1 MASGFEVF
9 SAVDVAADHGG
20 TAKEW
25 KALATH
31 FGLPTTGWTAEQVA
45 ELVGSRDQIKAG
57 GQTIAQFLQGV
68 PTEPTADRGVPD
80 SFDTTALVQAAVAPG
95 IQGIATG
102 LGHVQNGLTQVIE
115 QGSDALVSMNQTAW
129 PATLAMAANK
139 GAAAAAQGSNNAIE
153 QEVARAF
160 DTFRLPTRFVTTIAP
175 ALPARPVAGA
185 IAGATSAG
193 QGESR
198 HA

>member
-1 MASGFEVF
+1 MAGFKSF
-9 SAVDVAADHGG
+9 GIADMVARHGG

-25 KALATH
+25 
-31 FGLPTTGWTAEQVA
+31 GLLVDHLQFPRDGFSDEQIA
-45 ELVGSRDQIKAG
+45 ELRRVRKEIKDSG
-57 GQTIAQFLQGV
+57 TTVSQFLQGFR
-68 PTEPTADRGVPD
+68 ANDNSGRAMPD

-102 LGHVQNGLTQVIE
+102 LGHVQNGLTQVIN
-115 QGSDALVSMNQTAW
+115 QGSDALVAMNETAW

-153 QEVARAF
+153 QEVANAF
-160 DTFRLPTRFVTTIAP
+160 AGFQLPTRFITTIAT
-175 ALPARPVAGA
+175 ALPSGSVAGT
-185 IAGATSAG
+185 ITGTTTAGE
-193 QGESR
+193 GEDR

>member
-1 MASGFEVF
+1 MAGFKSF
-9 SAVDVAADHGG
+9 GVADMVARYGG

-25 KALATH
+25 
-31 FGLPTTGWTAEQVA
+31 GLLVDHLQFPRDGFSDEQIA
-45 ELVGSRDQIKAG
+45 ELRRVRKEIKDSG
-57 GQTIAQFLQGV
+57 TTVSQFLQGFR
-68 PTEPTADRGVPD
+68 PEPTADRGMPD
-80 SFDTTALVQAAVAPG
+80 NFDTTALVQAAVAPG

-139 GAAAAAQGSNNAIE
+139 GAAAAAQGSNSVIE
-153 QEVARAF
+153 QEVANAF
-160 DTFRLPTRFVTTIAP
+160 AGFQLPTRFVTTIAP
-175 ALPARPVAGA
+175 ALPSGAVVGA
-185 IAGATSAG
+185 IAGATTAG
-193 QGESR
+193 EGENH